1 MADVDAVP
9 KEEAFDVGDAGEST
23 EPPKKKRRSRWG
35 QEPSQVE
42 GTALV
47 ATQNAS
53 VPANYP
59 MMQFG
64 SGVAAPT
71 APVAPVAPA
80 AFGGQ
85 VDLAAAANAAR
96 DALEKAKKA
105 AQFQKQI
112 AEQMAL
118 LRGTI
123 ARPRKLILDEFGRE
137 LDEEGNVVPMKA
149 QVTATLAVNANLE
162 RQKQTPGIPDKKPG
176 VKSEKVKPDNPYFDP
191 RMRMKA
197 PTRKARPMT
206 FMEQGTLVKQEQ
218 KIIRKAQDK
227 MLEEALKSKQL
238 QIKEA
243 IANRKGKV
251 KKEEE
256 EKTEEVPIFTEIKV
270 KKLDPIPAV
279 EWWDKMILDEVEN
292 GTDFPF
298 QLAERKITFYVEH
311 PPALKAALPEPE
323 AKVIMHLTPA
333 ERKKYRK
340 LRKQDRTRDYQDKIK
355 MGLTKPPPPKVKMS
369 NLMRVL
375 GDQAIADPSAVE
387 KKVRAQMQERSAA
400 HEARNEAN
408 KLAPEERRK
417 KKIAKWRE
425 TKESEGCHVLLFKVK
440 SLASKRYIFKI
451 DQNAQQYHMT
461 GFCIASPAGNM
472 VVLEGNAK
480 AAKRYKRLM
489 LQRIKWGEDDEADE
503 NEDDD
508 DDDDDDVAQ
517 GKRKQ
522 DCQLVWEGVVKE
534 RGFRA
539 WKVLNAKSENEIRAA
554 LSDVKA
560 EHYWDMIKRFR
571 GAEQDL

>member
-1 MADVDAVP
+1 MMS
-9 KEEAFDVGDAGEST
+9 F
-23 EPPKKKRRSRWG
+23 
-35 QEPSQVE
+35 
-42 GTALV
+42 GT
-47 ATQNAS
+47 
-53 VPANYP
+53 PE
-59 MMQFG
+59 
-64 SGVAAPT
+64 AAPP
-71 APVAPVAPA
+71 AQPPA

-85 VDLAAAANAAR
+85 APMGSGAPVDLAAAANAAR

-123 ARPRKLILDEFGRE
+123 QRPRKLILDEFGRE
-137 LDEEGNVVPMKA
+137 LDEEGNVVPMKPA
-149 QVTATLAVNANLE
+149 VTATLAVNAKME
-162 RQKQTPGIPDKKPG
+162 QEKQLRATQDKKRD
-176 VKSEKVKPDNPYFDP
+176 VKTEKQDKPNNPYYDT
-191 RMRMKA
+191 RMRGQKA
-197 PTRKARPMT
+197 PMRKARPMA
-206 FMEQGTLVKQEQ
+206 FMEEGTLVKQEQ
-218 KIIRKAQDK
+218 KLVRKAQDK
-227 MLEEALKSKQL
+227 MLEDALKSKFNAK
-238 QIKEA
+238 KEA
-243 IANRKGKV
+243 YESRGK

-256 EKTEEVPIFTEIKV
+256 KEEDEAPIFTEIKV
-270 KKLDPIPAV
+270 KKLDPIPPV
-279 EWWDKMILDEVEN
+279 EWWDKMLCDSVEN

-298 QLAERKITFYVEH
+298 QLAERKITAFVEH
-311 PPALKAALPEPE
+311 PGAVKQALPESE
-323 AKVIMHLTPA
+323 KKVEMHLTPA
-333 ERKKYRK
+333 ERKKFRK
-340 LRKQDRTRDYQDKIK
+340 LRKQERTRDYQDKIK

-425 TKESEGCHVLLFKVK
+425 TKESEGVNVLLFKVK

-461 GFCIASPAGNM
+461 GMCIASPAGNM

-489 LQRIKWGEDDEADE
+489 LRRIKWGEDDEEE

-508 DDDDDDVAQ
+508 DDDEDDAV
-517 GKRKQ
+517 KHKS
-522 DCQLVWEGVVKE
+522 DCQLVWEGVVKA
-534 RGFRA
+534 RGF
-539 WKVLNAKSENEIRAA
+539 KVWEDDDDENE
-554 LSDVKA
+554 D
-560 EHYWDMIKRFR
+560 D
-571 GAEQDL
+571 DDD

>member
-1 MADVDAVP
+1 M
-9 KEEAFDVGDAGEST
+9 
-23 EPPKKKRRSRWG
+23 
-35 QEPSQVE
+35 
-42 GTALV
+42 
-47 ATQNAS
+47 
-53 VPANYP
+53 
-59 MMQFG
+59 
-64 SGVAAPT
+64 
-71 APVAPVAPA
+71 
-80 AFGGQ
+80 

-123 ARPRKLILDEFGRE
+123 QRPRKLILDEFGRE

-149 QVTATLAVNANLE
+149 QITATLQVNATLAQ
-162 RQKQTPGIPDKKPG
+162 QKSTPGIKEEKKAP
-176 VKSEKVKPDNPYFDP
+176 VKTEKPKPDNPYFDP
-191 RMRMKA
+191 RMRMRA
-197 PTRKARPMT
+197 PMRKARPME
-206 FMEQGTLVKQEQ
+206 FMEQGALVKQEQ

-227 MLEEALKSKQL
+227 MLEDSKKSKFIE
-238 QIKEA
+238 IKEA
-243 IANRKGKV
+243 IANRNKGKV

-256 EKTEEVPIFTEIKV
+256 EETKEVPVFTEIKV
-270 KKLDPIPAV
+270 KKLDPIPSI
-279 EWWDKMILDEVEN
+279 EWWDKMLVDEVEN

-298 QLAERKITFYVEH
+298 QLAERKITFFIEH
-311 PPALKAALPEPE
+311 PPAVKAALPEPE
-323 AKVIMHLTPA
+323 IKVDMHLTPA
-333 ERKKYRK
+333 ERKKFRK
-340 LRKQDRTRDYQDKIK
+340 LRKQERTRDYQDKIK

-387 KKVRAQMQERSAA
+387 RKVRAQMQERSAA

-408 KLAPEERRK
+408 KLAPEDRRK
-417 KKIAKWRE
+417 KKISKWKD
-425 TKESEGCHVLLFKVK
+425 TKESEGVNVLLFKVK

-461 GFCIASPAGNM
+461 GMCIASPAGNM

-489 LQRIKWGEDDEADE
+489 LRRIKWGEDDEEE

-508 DDDDDDVAQ
+508 DDDEDDAV
-517 GKRKQ
+517 KHKS
-522 DCQLVWEGVVKE
+522 DCQLVWEGVVKA
-534 RGFRA
+534 RGFKV

-554 LSDVKA
+554 LQEVKS

-571 GAEQDL
+571 AAEQDL